1 MTTNELR
8 RKLMEQLE
16 AQVELSFNA
25 FEQNKESPTQF
36 IRRVKYE
43 GINYTTKP
51 KDKEL
56 AMYER
61 ALNVLTKGK
70 TPEERIRELIAEENR
85 ILEEFEKKYRL

>member
-43 GINYTTKP
+43 GINYVAEP